1 MDQDKILVLSPS
13 EAVRALNNNNHFYF
27 LIHFILNTYWLEKK
41 NVCGA
46 YAPWSTLGAV
56 TIQAVS

>member
-13 EAVRALNNNNHFYF
+13 EVVRALNNNNHLYF
-27 LIHFILNTYWLEKK
+27 LIHFILNTYWLET
-41 NVCGA
+41 VCEA

-56 TIQAVS
+56 TIQAV